1 MQKTIR
7 VTMLLAAICALAAC
21 KKDETPA
28 PDAAAPA
35 AVETVAVPTTIDQS
49 AWKPYLTSLVK
60 KHMDKRY
67 RRPYMY
73 FIPAAGGDEEQ
84 RQYDAQLESAQAAVA
99 RGILAGT
106 MLAFGGPDPGRTGQ
120 AMIDSF
126 KFAGPGSLKG
136 VRVLYVGTAD
146 QDTRVRESITPT
158 GAEYVF
164 EDMGVLPAYTVPDQA
179 ASIPGSQQTPDD
191 GTAPADGAAP
201 ATDAPADAPA
211 TDAPAT
217 DDAAATEEPPAED
230 PAK

>member
-1 MQKTIR
+1 MQKTMR
-7 VTMLLAAICALAAC
+7 VTMLLAAVCALGAC
-21 KKDETPA
+21 KKDDGATPA
-28 PDAAAPA
+28 ADSAAAPA
-35 AVETVAVPTTIDQS
+35 VVETVAVPTTTEQG

-60 KHMDKRY
+60 KHMDKRF

-146 QDTRVRESITPT
+146 QDMRVRDAITPT

-164 EDMGVLPAYTVPDQA
+164 EDMGVLPVYAVPDQA
-179 ASIPGSQQTPDD
+179 ASVPGSQQTPD
-191 GTAPADGAAP
+191 DGAAP
-201 ATDAPADAPA
+201 ATDAPA
-211 TDAPAT
+211 TDAP
-217 DDAAATEEPPAED
+217 ATEEPPAED
-230 PAK
+230 PAQ